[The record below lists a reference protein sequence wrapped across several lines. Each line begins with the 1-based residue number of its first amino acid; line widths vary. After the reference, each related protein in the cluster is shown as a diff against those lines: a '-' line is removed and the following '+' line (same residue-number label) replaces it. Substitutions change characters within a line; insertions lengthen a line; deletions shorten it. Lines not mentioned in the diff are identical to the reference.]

1 MIKQK
6 RGIKAY
12 SKKYVHQNCTNLE
25 NEGEEEKNKEHSI
38 KTRLFS
44 DSFRYYQVEEF
55 KKEGFINI
63 YLKNN

>member
-12 SKKYVHQNCTNLE
+12 SKKYVHPNCSNLE
-25 NEGEEEKNKEHSI
+25 NEGEEEENKEHSI